1 MRLWPF
7 GEAENRESA
16 TEARATEALINGG
29 VRLKSLPPMAEAIG
43 AVEAAAG
50 LWARAFASATVDPSN
65 MVTGALT
72 PAVLAAMGR
81 GLAVHGGG
89 VWVIG
94 VTDRVTLTQASAWD
108 IGGGARPEEWT
119 YTVELPLPSGQCPKA
134 HSTSGRRDS
143 LEICHKA
150 GSSACRR
157 VSARHGKRNAG
168 AGGLARKTSS

>member
-1 MRLWPF
+1 M
-7 GEAENRESA
+7 
-16 TEARATEALINGG
+16 
-29 VRLKSLPPMAEAIG
+29 
-43 AVEAAAG
+43 EAAAG

-94 VTDRVTLTQASAWD
+94 ATDRVTLTQASAWD

-119 YTVELPLPSGQCPKA
+119 YTVELPLPSGRVLKRTVPAGGVIHLRYATRPGAPHLGVSPLGMARETRALAGWLEKRLA
-134 HSTSGRRDS
+134 EEASTTSGHVLAVPDGTS
-143 LEICHKA
+143 
-150 GSSACRR
+150 
-157 VSARHGKRNAG
+157 
-168 AGGLARKTSS
+168 GGNVTESGQSVEGTGGQAVYH